1 MTYEDFA
8 QEWDSRDMIT
18 CRTSGSTGAPKE
30 ILLPKQ
36 EMVNSA
42 LRTIDFF
49 GLTGDSLLYSCI
61 APDFIGGKMM
71 LVRQRAAGCRFLWE
85 TPSNRP
91 LDGYSGEP
99 ISLLSVVPSQ
109 VIHILDNIKDMP
121 VIDAMLVGGSS
132 IPESLRHRI
141 EKSGLNAYES
151 YGMTETASHI
161 ALRRIKSELEPFRTL
176 GDITVTISD
185 EALVIDIPGWQSVR
199 TNDSARI
206 VSPREFFI
214 DGRLDNIMISGGR
227 KINPERVEDILS
239 RTITFPFIITSRPDE
254 KWGERIIMIAEA
266 EESERPF
273 IENECRNMLVNYMR
287 PKEIIFTKHL
297 PRTPNGKPV
306 RNFKN

>member
-109 VIHILDNIKDMP
+109 VIYILDNIKDMP

-161 ALRRIKSELEPFRTL
+161 ALRRIKSE
-176 GDITVTISD
+176 
-185 EALVIDIPGWQSVR
+185 
-199 TNDSARI
+199 
-206 VSPREFFI
+206 
-214 DGRLDNIMISGGR
+214 
-227 KINPERVEDILS
+227 
-239 RTITFPFIITSRPDE
+239 
-254 KWGERIIMIAEA
+254 
-266 EESERPF
+266 
-273 IENECRNMLVNYMR
+273 
-287 PKEIIFTKHL
+287 
-297 PRTPNGKPV
+297 PV
-306 RNFKN
+306 WVVG